1 MVDDEEDI
9 IISGRL
15 ILMTMGYEVT
25 GMTNSLE
32 ALELFKKDSQAFDL
46 VLSDLTMPKMTGI
59 QLIREI
65 RKLRRDIP
73 IILSTGFSDV
83 TSASEK
89 SGAFAVVMKPLIAR
103 ELVEVVRAAL
113 NPKTL

>member
-1 MVDDEEDI
+1 
-9 IISGRL
+9 
-15 ILMTMGYEVT
+15 
-25 GMTNSLE
+25 
-32 ALELFKKDSQAFDL
+32 
-46 VLSDLTMPKMTGI
+46 MPKMTGI
-59 QLIREI
+59 ELICEI

-83 TSASEK
+83 TPVAEK

-113 NPKTL
+113 NSNTL